1 MITHVAIKIKG
12 NVYSLPK
19 PNRHHHIIK
28 VLIESLNFEAPI
40 KGEHGFLIDG
50 LTFINNKDA
59 IKYVLEESKQC
70 EKLISPIVVTS
81 EDLW

>member
-1 MITHVAIKIKG
+1 MLTHVAIKI
-12 NVYSLPK
+12 NNDIFSLPK

-28 VLIESLNFEAPI
+28 VLIESLKFEPPI

-50 LTFINNKDA
+50 LTFINNRDA
-59 IKYVLEESKQC
+59 VKYVLEESKQC
-70 EKLISPIVVTS
+70 EKLISSIVVTS